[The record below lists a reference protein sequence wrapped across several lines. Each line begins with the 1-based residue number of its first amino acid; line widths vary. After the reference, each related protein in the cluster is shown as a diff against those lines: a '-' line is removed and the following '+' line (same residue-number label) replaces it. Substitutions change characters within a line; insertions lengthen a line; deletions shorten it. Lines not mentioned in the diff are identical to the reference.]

1 MLDAD
6 RRATPRDDTALFV
19 HRAANAF
26 QRLAMAL
33 VPRNA
38 HVDPLGI
45 ARDLPEPTNPF
56 QVAFLKYLAYEATC
70 ASLQAGGRDRLALET
85 AIALLHDVNVWPATT
100 SPGSRIAA
108 LFNAL
113 SRAIHA
119 DEGLSVDDQFVE
131 YIERFYSQHLTVR
144 AIATH
149 FETTPRR
156 LNEIAVRRVG
166 MPVREYVRAVRVRRG
181 LALVSDGTKVEAAA
195 LAVGYRS
202 KKDFYRAVRQLTGLT
217 PGRTTRNL

>member
-45 ARDLPEPTNPF
+45 ARDLPEPRSPF
-56 QVAFLKYLAYEATC
+56 EVAFLKYLAYEATC
-70 ASLQAGGRDRLALET
+70 ASIQSGGRERVSLET
-85 AIALLHDVNVWPATT
+85 AIGLLHDVSVWPAV
-100 SPGSRIAA
+100 SSGSRIAA
-108 LFNAL
+108 LFEAL
-113 SRAIHA
+113 SRAIHS
-119 DEGLSVDDQFVE
+119 DESVSVDEQFVE

-144 AIATH
+144 AIASH

-166 MPVREYVRAVRVRRG
+166 MPVREYLRAVRVRRG
-181 LALVSDGTKVEAAA
+181 LALVSEGTKVEAAA

-217 PGRTTRNL
+217 PGRTTRNP